1 MDIKTSLLLLS
12 GLAWTIVY
20 IDCIRIGFKHKTY
33 AIPFWAL
40 ALNISWEILHT
51 ILDYR
56 SRGIETQIIIN
67 GVWAIFDIA
76 VFVTFFRY
84 GKKYFPKNLK
94 SGWFY
99 AWSISGIIISF
110 MIQYIFIREYGLIM
124 GGGYAAFLQN
134 LLMSA
139 LFIAM
144 LVQRNGSEGQSLI
157 IAVSKWIGT
166 MAPTLLFGYIGSNSM
181 GGPNYL
187 MFATGIIIA
196 IVDLVYIILLVKVKN
211 AERKGV
217 SGKVLF

>member
-1 MDIKTSLLLLS
+1 MDIKTFLLLLS
-12 GLAWTIVY
+12 GIAWTIVY

-33 AIPFWAL
+33 AMPFWAL
-40 ALNISWEILHT
+40 ALNISWELLHT

-56 SRGIETQIIIN
+56 SRGIETQIVIN
-67 GVWAIFDIA
+67 GVWAAFDIA
-76 VFVTFFRY
+76 VLVTFFKY

-99 AWSISGIIISF
+99 IWGISGIVISF
-110 MIQYIFIREYGLIM
+110 MLQHIFIKEYGLIM

-144 LVQRNGSEGQSLI
+144 LVQRNGSEGQSLT
-157 IAVSKWIGT
+157 IAISKWIGT

-181 GGPNYL
+181 GGPNAL
-187 MFATGIIIA
+187 MLGIGVIIA
-196 IVDLVYIILLVKVKN
+196 VLDLTYIIMLVKVKMM
-211 AERKGV
+211 EKKGLKE
-217 SGKVLF
+217 KVLF